1 MSCLPAGCR
10 AGVIC
15 QLFISTYHCDWK
27 IHSELIVSELS
38 ATSPTSAS
46 LANRIKQPDSEAEE

>member
-1 MSCLPAGCR
+1 M
-10 AGVIC
+10 IC

-46 LANRIKQPDSEAEE
+46 LANRIKQPDSEAMK